1 MKGHLHQR
9 KDKKGKRIEDRW
21 AIVIDLPREA
31 GQRRRKWISFQG
43 TKRQAQIELH
53 RLIAKRETLPIAGNR
68 LTVGQYLDKWVD
80 EQRIGARALQ
90 RYKQL
95 VRRNIIPALGHIAL
109 SKLTADQISAHYTK
123 ALAKGGRLDG
133 RKGGLSPST
142 VHYQH
147 FILKKALKDAVRRT
161 LLFRN
166 PMDAVDSPHVEK
178 PTMRTLDLDQAAQL
192 IKDARPSSL
201 FIPIFLALT
210 CGLRR
215 GEICA
220 LRWGNVDLDKA
231 TLNVVESIEQTLA
244 VVRLKRPKSGRGR
257 VIDLPE
263 MVVTELREHKAA
275 QESKL
280 DKPVTPDSFVYT
292 MWNGEFVKPDSL
304 STMWGQWSAG
314 RKPRVRFHDLRHAH
328 ATYLL
333 MQGVHPKVA
342 QERLG
347 HSTVAIT
354 MDIYSHVMPGM
365 GAEAAKKVGDALSAA
380 VAKTQ
385 IRPTQP

>member
-1 MKGHLHQR
+1 MKGLVR
-9 KDKKGKRIEDRW
+9 ERSPGKW
-21 AIVIDLPREA
+21 AVIIDLPRE
-31 GQRRRKWISFQG
+31 GGKRRRKWISFHG
-43 TKRQAQIELH
+43 TKRQAQLELH
-53 RLIAKRETLPIAGNR
+53 RLIAKRETLPLAGNR
-68 LTVGQYLDKWVD
+68 VTLGQYLDKWVE

-90 RYKQL
+90 RYKQI

-109 SKLTADQISAHYTK
+109 SKLTADQINAHYKK
-123 ALAKGGRLDG
+123 ALANGGRLDG

-178 PTMRTLDLDQAAQL
+178 PVMRTLDLDQAAQL
-192 IKDARPSSL
+192 IQDARRSSL

-231 TLNVVESIEQTLA
+231 TLTVAESMEQSLDA
-244 VVRLKRPKSGRGR
+244 GVRLKRPKSGRGR
-257 VIDLPE
+257 VIDLSE
-263 MVVTELREHKAA
+263 MVVTELRKHKAA

-280 DKPVTPDSFVYT
+280 GKPVTPDSFVYT
-292 MWNGEFVKPDSL
+292 MWNGEFVKPDSF

-328 ATYLL
+328 ATHMLAS
-333 MQGVHPKVA
+333 GVNPKVA

-347 HSTVAIT
+347 HSSVAFT
-354 MDIYSHVMPGM
+354 MDIYSHVLPGM
-365 GAEAAKKVGDALSAA
+365 QADAAKKVGDALTAA
-380 VAKTQ
+380 IAKAK
-385 IRPTQP
+385 